1 MADRTHHLT
10 LSAQAKFSRSHDLFR
25 DIFSHDLSHCPQH
38 RKNFAKNTTKEIAP
52 KVNYINNCI
61 RSHLN
66 TDGEMAAFQSSGACG
81 LTFGLNVN
89 YMPARSG
96 SGSQPAHPHASAFSE
111 TLLPHRGNL
120 QEGPH
125 TAALKK

>member
-1 MADRTHHLT
+1 M
-10 LSAQAKFSRSHDLFR
+10 
-25 DIFSHDLSHCPQH
+25 
-38 RKNFAKNTTKEIAP
+38 
-52 KVNYINNCI
+52 
-61 RSHLN
+61 
-66 TDGEMAAFQSSGACG
+66 DGEMAAFRSSGACG

-125 TAALKK
+125 TAALKKWSVPTNRPSLFASVVMVSVPVWLPRVAARFFRLVALAAAPVCRP